1 MIYTNTTT
9 EEIGYMQTNKGIR
22 FFEEISANAHVAL
35 NTMQYDGWLIR
46 FANGHTNRAN
56 SVSVIYPSTISYDI
70 KVPYCEDIYKKAN
83 LPCVFKLTEADN
95 ELNEYLEAHGYK
107 AVTPTDVMILDLKKK
122 TFQKGACVFSK
133 EPTEEWLQDFFAFEG
148 IMDITRQETF
158 RQMLSK
164 VLVDTIYC
172 SVIKDGEVAACAS
185 AAIEH
190 GYMLLQ
196 NVVVRPEYRR
206 HGYGQAVCE
215 SLIAQAKENSAH
227 HAYLQVVQHNTAAV
241 NMYLKLGYERVYTYW
256 YMKK

>member
-1 MIYTNTTT
+1 M
-9 EEIGYMQTNKGIR
+9 KIR
-22 FFEEISANAHVAL
+22 FFEEMASNAHVAL

-56 SVSVIYPSTISYDI
+56 SVSVIYPSTISFDV
-70 KVPYCEDIYKKAN
+70 KVPQCEEIYKKAN
-83 LPCVFKLTEADN
+83 LPCVFKLTEEDS
-95 ELNEYLEAHGYK
+95 ELNEYLEAHGYE
-107 AVTPTDVMILDLKKK
+107 AVTPTDVMILNLRDKA
-122 TFQKGACVFSK
+122 FRKGECVFSK
-133 EPTEEWLQDFFAFEG
+133 EPTEEWLHAYFTFEG
-148 IMDITRQETF
+148 FTDITKQETF

-185 AAIEH
+185 AAIEQ

-196 NVVVRPEYRR
+196 NVVVSPVYRG
-206 HGYGQAVCE
+206 HGYGKTVCE
-215 SLIAQAKENSAH
+215 SLIAQAKENGAH
-227 HAYLQVVQHNTAAV
+227 HTYLQVVRENAAAV